1 MDQML
6 ITSSHKSEQKAA
18 NPLILSAL
26 LSDLRSATAGI
37 ATVVIYLKISSVQ
50 VLQFYNLEGL
60 DVLYK
65 ILFLL
70 YNIISVLYS
79 LGFDVL

>member
-1 MDQML
+1 MV
-6 ITSSHKSEQKAA
+6 IINSHKSEQKAA

-26 LSDLRSATAGI
+26 LSNLSSATAGI

-50 VLQFYNLEGL
+50 VLQFYNLEGS

-65 ILFLL
+65 ILFC
-70 YNIISVLYS
+70 NITNLCII
-79 LGFDVL
+79 

>member
-50 VLQFYNLEGL
+50 VLQFYNLEGS

-65 ILFLL
+65 ILFCNMTNLC
-70 YNIISVLYS
+70 II
-79 LGFDVL
+79 

>member
-50 VLQFYNLEGL
+50 VLQFYNLEGS

-65 ILFLL
+65 ILFC
-70 YNIISVLYS
+70 NITNLCII
-79 LGFDVL
+79 

>member
-1 MDQML
+1 MDQMV
-6 ITSSHKSEQKAA
+6 IINSHKSEQKAA

-26 LSDLRSATAGI
+26 LSNLSSATAGI

-50 VLQFYNLEGL
+50 VLQFYNLEGS

-65 ILFLL
+65 ILFC
-70 YNIISVLYS
+70 NITNLCII
-79 LGFDVL
+79 

>member
-1 MDQML
+1 MV
-6 ITSSHKSEQKAA
+6 IINSHKSEQKAA

-26 LSDLRSATAGI
+26 LSNLSSATAGI

-50 VLQFYNLEGL
+50 VLQFYNLEGS

-65 ILFLL
+65 ILFCNMTNLC
-70 YNIISVLYS
+70 II
-79 LGFDVL
+79 